1 MDLEYVKL
9 SAEELNY
16 VYQFGRVATSVHIGD
31 DATIVAANESMLG
44 IWGKD
49 RAVIGKPLEAAL
61 PELKGQPFLGLFR
74 RAWLEGET
82 ITGTATPSELNVGG
96 ITGTYFFDFEYRP
109 VKNENGK
116 IIAVINCA
124 IDVTERVHKAN
135 LMDHLEETRSNLE
148 KVQRLNQ
155 QLEETRN
162 ELAELNLELEE
173 RVEQRLNELS
183 ESESRFR
190 SMADGTELLISVA
203 DEHGKT
209 IYYNKKWSELT
220 GREPA
225 RLMREGWN
233 DLIHPEDLAG
243 LTENENRYK
252 RNFER
257 FSNEFR
263 IRQENGDYQWV
274 HCHNS
279 PRFRADG
286 SFAGYT
292 VSCLDITERKFEE
305 IRKNKFIDIISHELR
320 TPLTSINAYVQVLKR
335 KLSDAEDLNIA
346 ATLEKVQYQIKRMGE
361 MINSFLNLSRL
372 ESDKPVLNRTGF
384 DLGELITETVGDM
397 RAFHSLHHFTVRIN
411 GAVRVHGD
419 REKLRGVL
427 WSLLNNAAKYSP
439 YNSSIEVSCNA
450 EKNRAVLQIED
461 EGSGIQTSHL
471 KKIFKKFFRSE
482 QNPTISGFGI
492 GLYLC
497 DEIVRMHNGEIWAEN
512 REQAGSRFTFTIP
525 LKPGENEA

>member
-1 MDLEYVKL
+1 MGLEHVKL

-16 VYQFGRVATSVHIGD
+16 VYQFGRVPTSVHIGD
-31 DATIVAANESMLG
+31 DATIVSANESMLH

-49 RAVIGKPLEAAL
+49 KAVIGQPLEAAL
-61 PELKGQPFLGLFR
+61 PELRGQPFLGLFK

-82 ITGTATPSELNVGG
+82 ITGTATPAELNVGG
-96 ITGTYFFDFEYRP
+96 KIGTYFFDFEYRP

-116 IIAVINCA
+116 IIAVINSA
-124 IDVTERVHKAN
+124 IDVTERVQKAN
-135 LMDHLEETRSNLE
+135 LMDDLEETRSNLE

-155 QLEETRN
+155 QLEETRS

-233 DLIHPEDLAG
+233 DLIHPGDLAG

-252 RNFER
+252 KNFEK

-263 IRQENGDYQWV
+263 IRQENGDYQWM

-286 SFAGYT
+286 GFAGYT
-292 VSCLDITERKFEE
+292 VSCLDITERKLEE
-305 IRKNKFIDIISHELR
+305 IRKNGFIDIISHELR
-320 TPLTSINAYVQVLKR
+320 TPLTSINAYIQVLKR
-335 KLSDAEDLNIA
+335 KLSDSEDLTIPEM
-346 ATLEKVQYQIKRMGE
+346 LEKAQHQINRMRE

-372 ESDKPVLNRTGF
+372 ESGRPVLNRTTF
-384 DLGELITETVGDM
+384 DLGELIVETAGDM
-397 RAFHSLHHFTVRIN
+397 KAFHSLHQFSLRIN
-411 GAVRVHGD
+411 GDIPVNGD

-439 YNSSIEVSCNA
+439 YHSSIQVSCKA
-450 EKNRAVLQIED
+450 KNDRVFVQVED

-471 KKIFKKFFRSE
+471 KKIFGKFFRSE

-497 DEIVRMHNGEIWAEN
+497 NEIVRMHNGEIWAEN
-512 REQAGSRFTFTIP
+512 REPAGSRFTFTIP
-525 LKPGENEA
+525 I